1 MSESVQLLQPLRAVR
16 LASGGADQ
24 SAYERGRRDGEEGL
38 QEQLLK
44 QRAELVELQ
53 TGVLDSLRQAVPKVV
68 RDCENAVVTLAVEA
82 AQRLVAGMPISP
94 EMIEASVREA
104 LAQVQETTDISI
116 SLHPDD
122 LALLEKMHSPLLTA
136 KSGTEQAQFHGSS
149 EVSRGGCL
157 VQTRFG
163 LIDARREIKVEQL
176 KRALLS

>member
-1 MSESVQLLQPLRAVR
+1 MAKRRFRNNCSSSAPNLL
-16 LASGGADQ
+16 
-24 SAYERGRRDGEEGL
+24 
-38 QEQLLK
+38 
-44 QRAELVELQ
+44 ELQ

-104 LAQVQETTDISI
+104 LAQVQETTEISI

-122 LALLEKMHSPLLTA
+122 LALLEKMHSPLLAA
-136 KSGTEQAQFHGSS
+136 KSGADQMQFHSSS

-163 LIDARREIKVEQL
+163 LIDARRETKVEQL
-176 KRALLS
+176 HEVLVA